1 MIKDLIILGST
12 GSIGTS
18 ALNVIKKNKKKFR
31 IKLLTTKSNI
41 KSILSQAKE
50 FNVKTVVIH
59 DKKKYFKFENQ
70 FKKKKIKVYFK
81 LDDATKILKQKV
93 YYTLNA
99 ISGLEGL
106 YPTNKII
113 KHTKNIAIANKES
126 IICGWKFIK
135 KNLNKYN
142 TNFIPIDSEHFSIW
156 SLLKGENIKN
166 VKKIYLT
173 ASGGPFINKSLSEI
187 KNVKPNIA
195 LKHPNWKMGKKI
207 SIDSATMMNKLFEV
221 IEAKK
226 IFDLKLDKFSIII
239 HPNSYVHAI
248 VIFKTGLSKLLVH
261 ETNMEIPILNS
272 LCLKN
277 EEYNFDYNEINFKKL
292 NNMNFI
298 KPKMGQFPL
307 LKILNTIP
315 PVDSYFET
323 ILISIND
330 ILVEKYLK
338 RKISYISIH
347 KTLLKLIK
355 DPYFTRYYGISPRNI
370 NDIKFMVNKVKKYL
384 SNYHINKKYEK
395 I

>member
-1 MIKDLIILGST
+1 
-12 GSIGTS
+12 
-18 ALNVIKKNKKKFR
+18 
-31 IKLLTTKSNI
+31 
-41 KSILSQAKE
+41 
-50 FNVKTVVIH
+50 
-59 DKKKYFKFENQ
+59 
-70 FKKKKIKVYFK
+70 
-81 LDDATKILKQKV
+81 
-93 YYTLNA
+93 
-99 ISGLEGL
+99 
-106 YPTNKII
+106 
-113 KHTKNIAIANKES
+113 
-126 IICGWKFIK
+126 
-135 KNLNKYN
+135 
-142 TNFIPIDSEHFSIW
+142 
-156 SLLKGENIKN
+156 
-166 VKKIYLT
+166 
-173 ASGGPFINKSLSEI
+173 
-187 KNVKPNIA
+187 
-195 LKHPNWKMGKKI
+195 MGKKI

-315 PVDSYFET
+315 PIDSYFET